1 MNGSSGP
8 VAQAV
13 NTITNAANAA
23 ATNTAN
29 AFKNVAT
36 TVTNAANKAVNA
48 AAPAINSLIP
58 FGTPN
63 NKKNNAVFAMNA
75 AANARKNNMNQGGIL
90 GAVNNA
96 VNAVANAASPP
107 PTATNL
113 SVTPLDRPWL
123 WPLIIFGVLVTIF
136 VTIFALFSNQI
147 KAGYETVAVSFKQ
160 ALGLSTQPAVQA
172 QVVPIEGE
180 AAPVT
185 EAPQA
190 PQDVLPDEAT
200 QRQNLVE
207 RILPTGAGN
216 EVFNVSQNKFTFY
229 DAEPLCRALGAEL
242 ATYEQVKNAWGRGA
256 DWCNYGWVKGQMAVY
271 PTQQDTYEKLQAGP
285 EDERSACGT
294 VGINGGF
301 FDNPELRYGVNCY
314 GKKPPQS
321 AHDEKKL
328 MEQGKIPRSPAAL
341 TVDKLVQEFRSKK
354 DALFVRPFNDDKW
367 SAS

>member
-1 MNGSSGP
+1 MNASSGP

-23 ATNTAN
+23 VTNTAN

-36 TVTNAANKAVNA
+36 TVTNAANKAVNQ

-63 NKKNNAVFAMNA
+63 NKKNNAAAAMNA
-75 AANARKNNMNQGGIL
+75 AANNRKNNGGIF

-96 VNAVANAASPP
+96 VNAVANIASPP
-107 PTATNL
+107 PTAANM
-113 SVTPLDRPWL
+113 SVTPIDRPWL
-123 WPLIIFGVLVTIF
+123 WPLIIFGVLVVIF
-136 VTIFALFSNQI
+136 ITIFALFSEQI
-147 KAGYETVAVSFKQ
+147 KAGYETVAASFKQ
-160 ALGLSTQPAVQA
+160 SMGLSTQPPVQA
-172 QVVPIEGE
+172 QVVPMEGE
-180 AAPVT
+180 VAPVT
-185 EAPQA
+185 EPPKP
-190 PQDVLPDEAT
+190 PQDVLPDEAQ

-242 ATYEQVKNAWGRGA
+242 ATYEQVKDAWGKGA

-271 PTQQDTYEKLQAGP
+271 PTQQETYEKLQAGP
-285 EDERSACGT
+285 EDERSACGS

-354 DALFVRPFNDDKW
+354 DALFVRPFNDGKW